1 MSILVVGASGATGKL
16 LVEQLLSEGHQLKIV
31 VRTPEKLPDSWKSR
45 AQLSIT
51 KANILDLSNKE
62 MVALTANCHAVASC
76 LGHNMSL
83 SGIFG
88 HPRKLVTEATKRLC
102 TAVKVNKPEQPIKFV
117 LMNTTGNRNRDL
129 DEPISFAQN
138 CIVGLIRFLVP
149 PHADNEA
156 AAEYL
161 RTVIDQNSPFVE
173 WVVVRPDS
181 LIDKHEVSPYE
192 IHPSPTRSAIFDSGK
207 TSRINVGHFMASLIT
222 DNTLWNQWKG
232 QMPVIYNKES

>member
-88 HPRKLVTEATKRLC
+88 HPRKLVTEATKRFC
-102 TAVKVNKPEQPIKFV
+102 AAIKTNKPKHPLKFV
-117 LMNTTGNRNRDL
+117 LMNTTGNRNNDL
-129 DEPISFAQN
+129 DESISFAQKLA
-138 CIVGLIRFLVP
+138 VGLIRILVP
-149 PHADNEA
+149 PHADNET

-161 RTVIDQNSPFVE
+161 RTVIGQNSPFVE
-173 WVVVRPDS
+173 WVVVRPDT
-181 LIDKHEVSPYE
+181 LIDISEVSPYGL
-192 IHPSPTRSAIFDSGK
+192 HPSPTRSTIFNAGK
-207 TSRINVGHFMASLIT
+207 TSRINVGHFMADLIA
-222 DNTLWNQWKG
+222 DKALWNQWKG
-232 QMPVIYNKES
+232 QMPVIYNKE